1 MPDPFE
7 DLDRDQTVRVL
18 PRHLAGPGS
27 VDFRAI
33 WPFPFD
39 DDWYLHQPSKEEGAV
54 ACSPCLRLRT
64 GYVPDPNRRGHMQWI
79 TAAHRDPFGPATW
92 QITSDATT
100 PVELLGDVHS
110 ELLDLYLE
118 DRHSDKDHLF
128 QFQTSAQEAYVPLL
142 AHGWRHTIKTD
153 GTQTFLAPDALSG
166 MQHQYDRTLSSDLA
180 PSWRI
185 WGGRP
190 ANPDWRVQF
199 SPSTP
204 VALVAAF
211 TASLLSTEPLE
222 RTVKD
227 IPFFTRHHV
236 SIATTTAKQNKPF
249 PPVATPP
256 PRPAMSRTR

>member
-1 MPDPFE
+1 
-7 DLDRDQTVRVL
+7 
-18 PRHLAGPGS
+18 
-27 VDFRAI
+27 
-33 WPFPFD
+33 
-39 DDWYLHQPSKEEGAV
+39 
-54 ACSPCLRLRT
+54 
-64 GYVPDPNRRGHMQWI
+64 MQWI

-118 DRHSDKDHLF
+118 GRHSDKDHLF
-128 QFQTSAQEAYVPLL
+128 QSQTSAQEAYVPLL

-166 MQHQYDRTLSSDLA
+166 MQHQYDRTPSSDLA

-185 WGGRP
+185 WGGLP

-199 SPSTP
+199 SPSTR

-227 IPFFTRHHV
+227 IPSSR
-236 SIATTTAKQNKPF
+236 ATTSP
-249 PPVATPP
+249 
-256 PRPAMSRTR
+256 

>member
-1 MPDPFE
+1 VDHRRTPRPF
-7 DLDRDQTVRVL
+7 R
-18 PRHLAGPGS
+18 PGHLA
-27 VDFRAI
+27 DH
-33 WPFPFD
+33 
-39 DDWYLHQPSKEEGAV
+39 L
-54 ACSPCLRLRT
+54 
-64 GYVPDPNRRGHMQWI
+64 
-79 TAAHRDPFGPATW
+79 
-92 QITSDATT
+92 DATT

-128 QFQTSAQEAYVPLL
+128 HSQTSAQHAYIPLL
-142 AHGWRHTIKTD
+142 AHGWRHTIKTE
-153 GTQTFLAPDALSG
+153 GTQTFLAPDALGG
-166 MQHQYDRTLSSDLA
+166 MQHRYERTLGSGLA

-185 WGGRP
+185 WGGQP

-199 SPSTP
+199 SPTTP

-211 TASLLSTEPLE
+211 TASLLSTEPVE

-227 IPFFTRHHV
+227 IPFFTRHYV

-249 PPVATPP
+249 PPVATSP